1 MARKKTEAPDSQD
14 AAINVDAVRSDLAA
28 LDEITAINEETATFL
43 TALGD
48 ELAVSLPRK
57 YDEDLYVDMAKD
69 ALIEHSMAGWRLGV
83 ILLAIHSQ
91 TAGSMEFA
99 NVVKDRI
106 GLNKSQAYTYMATT
120 KRFANADGL
129 KLLQKLRTA
138 GVTSFTKI
146 ALLQSRTNS
155 EIEAMFE
162 DEGLDG
168 VTADDVA
175 EMSVRQLQNA
185 LREARSELVKG
196 TAQLDAAQK
205 KLAAE
210 KKAAKR
216 AASVDPHGQR
226 VQQFEHDIVDATGT
240 AAKFASVDLVKIVE
254 DLHAEVNEE
263 EDALV
268 LDGLLKE
275 RADTAIKQGFERVV
289 NALREA
295 AARLGIDPLTIGI
308 TGEEFMPADYE

>member
-1 MARKKTEAPDSQD
+1 MARKKTETPDNQV
-14 AAINVDAVRSDLAA
+14 AAINVAAVKSDLAA

-69 ALIEHSMAGWRLGV
+69 ALIEHSLAGWRLGV

-91 TAGSMEFA
+91 SAGAVEFA

-155 EIEAMFE
+155 EIEAMFD

-175 EMSVRQLQNA
+175 DMSVRQLQKA

-196 TAQLDAAQK
+196 AAQLDAAQK
-205 KLAAE
+205 KLKAD

-216 AASVDPHGQR
+216 
-226 VQQFEHDIVDATGT
+226 
-240 AAKFASVDLVKIVE
+240 
-254 DLHAEVNEE
+254 
-263 EDALV
+263 
-268 LDGLLKE
+268 
-275 RADTAIKQGFERVV
+275 
-289 NALREA
+289 EA
-295 AARLGIDPLTIGI
+295 AADPDADRVKSVEVALADFSADAAKLLTKDCAETIREFFNSGFETEDHLYIETLRERVNTASREALTKVVTALRDVAVAAGIPAEELGLS
-308 TGEEFMPADYE
+308 GEDFMPASFT